1 MLIEV
6 NQCNVLKD
14 NKISYNVKT
23 YRVTPQ
29 KVQYIVNLLYTH
41 PIVLP
46 DFFSIIYILLIIIY
60 ILLRS
65 KGGIVGVYIFGS
77 LCTEPFACISISMHN
92 AEY

>member
-29 KVQYIVNLLYTH
+29 KVQYIVNLFIQTPYPLDFYLFHWQT
-41 PIVLP
+41 
-46 DFFSIIYILLIIIY
+46 DFFLS
-60 ILLRS
+60 
-65 KGGIVGVYIFGS
+65 V
-77 LCTEPFACISISMHN
+77 ED
-92 AEY
+92 E